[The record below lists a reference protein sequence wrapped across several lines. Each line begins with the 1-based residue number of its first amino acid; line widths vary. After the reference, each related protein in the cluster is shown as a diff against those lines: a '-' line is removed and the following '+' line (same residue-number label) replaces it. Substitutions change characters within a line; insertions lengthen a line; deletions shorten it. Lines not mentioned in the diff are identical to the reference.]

1 MEQEPL
7 LLDAK
12 LEQLKESLRSSLAE
26 VCRDDVGR
34 LDTGQLVRIE
44 EALVVARETAK
55 EVVSIRRKRRRR
67 ASTKVAARDTEAPG
81 PVTGTHRVFVDP
93 KGMSW
98 DVFAVLPNVG
108 GKALAR
114 LPGPF
119 QQGWLCFDAATE
131 KRRLSPIPHGWET
144 ATDEEL
150 LRLRDQAIAVP
161 PRTTPP
167 EQHGGLQ

>member
-67 ASTKVAARDTEAPG
+67 ASTKVAARDTGG
-81 PVTGTHRVFVDP
+81 PAQAGTHRVFVDP
-93 KGMSW
+93 KGTSW
-98 DVFAVLPNVG
+98 DVFAVLPHAS

-131 KRRLSPIPHGWET
+131 KRRLSPIPDRWET
-144 ATDEEL
+144 ATDDEL
-150 LRLRDQAIAVP
+150 LHLRDQAILVP

>member
-1 MEQEPL
+1 MEQQPL
-7 LLDAK
+7 LLEAK
-12 LEQLKESLRSSLAE
+12 LEQLKESLAE
-26 VCRDDVGR
+26 VCREDVAR
-34 LDTGQLVRIE
+34 LDTGQLIRVE
-44 EALVVARETAK
+44 EVLVVAHETAR

-67 ASTKVAARDTEAPG
+67 ARSASHETELSSK
-81 PVTGTHRVFVDP
+81 PVGAHRVFTDP
-93 KGMSW
+93 NGTSW
-98 DVFAVLPNVG
+98 DVFAVLPPAE

-131 KRRLSPIPHGWET
+131 KRRLSPIPDGWAN
-144 ATDEEL
+144 ATEDEL
-150 LRLRDQAIAVP
+150 LHLREQAILVP

>member
-67 ASTKVAARDTEAPG
+67 ASTKTPIKDVEVSVPAGA
-81 PVTGTHRVFVDP
+81 HRVFVDP
-93 KGMSW
+93 RGTSW
-98 DVFAVLPNVG
+98 DVFAVLPVG
-108 GKALAR
+108 GKALTR

-131 KRRLSPIPHGWET
+131 KRRLSPIPQGWET
-144 ATDEEL
+144 ANDDEL
-150 LRLRDQAIAVP
+150 LRLRDQAIMVP

-167 EQHGGLQ
+167 EQHGSLQ

>member
-12 LEQLKESLRSSLAE
+12 LEQLKESLRTSLAE

-44 EALVVARETAK
+44 EALVTARDTAK

-67 ASTKVAARDTEAPG
+67 PSTKVASRDTSPTSAVG
-81 PVTGTHRVFVDP
+81 AHRVFTDAR
-93 KGMSW
+93 GTSW
-98 DVFAVLPNVG
+98 DVFAVLPPAE
-108 GKALAR
+108 GKSLAR

-119 QQGWLCFDAATE
+119 QQGWLCFDAAKE
-131 KRRLSPIPHGWET
+131 KRRLSPIPDGWET
-144 ATDEEL
+144 ATEDEL
-150 LRLRDQAIAVP
+150 LHLRDQAIPVP
-161 PRTTPP
+161 SRTTPP
-167 EQHGGLQ
+167 EQRGGLQ